1 MAVTLHCPNC
11 GEDLGKDT
19 ENFNPAYC
27 GNCGEDDI
35 PNPRGQ
41 KDDDDD

>member
-1 MAVTLHCPNC
+1 MAVSLHCPNC

-19 ENFNPAYC
+19 ENPKLTGC

-35 PNPRGQ
+35 KNPRGY
-41 KDDDDD
+41 DDDED